1 MSQIEYLC
9 YNNDRIWKNRSRRDS
24 MKNIKNITL
33 PLIIALCSFFFGGI
47 VNVKAV
53 ANANNFDIVCNPDSI
68 EKGGTSS
75 CYVVAQINGTEGIH
89 GVIAKAITMKHLT
102 VNKSNPVGSASSN
115 VVAEY
120 KTNGQVSEN
129 VPGLN
134 CSTTNGSFC
143 AFFTTKSGMSNQIL
157 PNSGVAVPG
166 IQNEGEYTGYT
177 AVGFIGVTLDDTA
190 TNADCGEICI
200 STQYAATQSGYGELS
215 AGTTKA
221 CDEITPL
228 VTNTGSGTTNVE
240 TGSFASYAVL
250 IAGAIIAISIITIAK
265 KHNKIYKV

>member
-1 MSQIEYLC
+1 
-9 YNNDRIWKNRSRRDS
+9 
-24 MKNIKNITL
+24 MKKIRNMTL
-33 PLIIALCSFFFGGI
+33 ILTIALCSFFFSGMT
-47 VNVKAV
+47 NVKAV

-68 EKGGTSS
+68 EKGGSSS
-75 CYVVAQINGTEGIH
+75 CYIVAQINGAEGIH
-89 GVIAKAITMKHLT
+89 GVIAKAVTMKHLT
-102 VNKSNPVGSASSN
+102 VNKSNPVGSGHSN

-120 KTNGQVSEN
+120 KTNGQVSDN
-129 VPGLN
+129 IASFP

-177 AVGFIGVTLDDTA
+177 AIGFIGVTLDETA

-200 STQYAATQSGYGELS
+200 STQYAVSQNGYGDLS
-215 AGTTKA
+215 AGASEAKPA

-228 VTNTGSGTTNVE
+228 VSNSGSGTVNVE
-240 TGSFASYAVL
+240 TGSFASYVVL
-250 IAGAIIAISIITIAK
+250 IAGAFIAISAIAIAK
-265 KHNKIYKV
+265 KHNKFYKV